1 MLPGTGIDVN
11 EVDFMG
17 SGALEGVDDGEVS
30 ATLLNLVDAVLST
43 VCGIFVGKIANR
55 LRLISDDNFEQ

>member
-1 MLPGTGIDVN
+1 
-11 EVDFMG
+11 MG

-55 LRLISDDNFEQ
+55 LRLISDDNFSVHIK